1 MDQEILIIAVQKR
14 PCIYDKSDPK
24 YHNREYLRKS
34 WDEISFEVNE
44 TSKFIFLI
52 LVFKL
57 IYLYSIPLVE
67 SCQKRW
73 RYLRDYYIKQRRLYM
88 KSDGTRKKIW
98 PFFDMLSFLNPFL
111 QTYAEY
117 TDNEIK
123 DDEYNNLSANGQM
136 EEELIN
142 EDFMD
147 EYHQQ
152 TSSGTPAAKRTKLSG
167 KLNKRIEM
175 EQSDDHE
182 YFFKSLLPMARSM
195 DQSKILQFRIEVQ
208 QVLMKYINSSNSNY
222 SSALNCLE
230 DVLSVKREAQE

>member
-14 PCIYDKSDPK
+14 PCIYNKSDLN

-44 TSKFIFLI
+44 TSKLYIFYFIF
-52 LVFKL
+52 KL
-57 IYLYSIPLVE
+57 MQFYLPSVE

-73 RYLRDYYIKQRRLYM
+73 RYLRDYYIKQRRVYM

-123 DDEYNNLSANGQM
+123 DDDYNNASANQM
-136 EEELIN
+136 EEELTN
-142 EDFMD
+142 EDFMED
-147 EYHQQ
+147 YHKQ
-152 TSSGTPAAKRTKLSG
+152 TTSGSPASKRKKTQ
-167 KLNKRIEM
+167 RMEM
-175 EQSDDHE
+175 GPSDDHE
-182 YFFKSLLPMARSM
+182 YFFKSLLPMARSI

-222 SSALNCLE
+222 SSALNGLE
-230 DVLSVKREAQE
+230 DALVVKRELQE